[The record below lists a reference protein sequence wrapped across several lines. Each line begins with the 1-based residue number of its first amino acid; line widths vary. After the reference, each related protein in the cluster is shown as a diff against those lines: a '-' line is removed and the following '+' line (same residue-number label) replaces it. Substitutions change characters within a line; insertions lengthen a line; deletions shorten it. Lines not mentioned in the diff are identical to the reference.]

1 MKGRFW
7 KILAFSAALSI
18 SLSTASYAGTWI
30 SESGQWKYRNDDGS
44 FAKGWFQDLD
54 SSGIILMP
62 MATCCQIPLRR
73 TDTGWGR
80 TGRG

>member
-54 SSGIILMP
+54 SRWYYFDANGHMLSDTLTP
-62 MATCCQIPLRR
+62 
-73 TDTGWGR
+73 DTGWGR